1 MRSPKNVAEGI
12 SIMIVSRRW
21 QVRRVQAWVKMKLKP
36 KQTIVDYFVDIKD
49 PRIDRTKRHK
59 LIDIITIAI
68 CAVICGADSWVT
80 IETYGKAK
88 ENWLKKFLE
97 LPNGIPSHDTFA
109 RVFARIEPQQFQ
121 ESFLAWIK
129 SIHHRTNGE
138 VIAIDGK
145 KIKHSYDKKVSS
157 SAINMVSAWATT
169 NRLVIGQRKVDSK
182 SNEITAI
189 PELIKVLEIAGCIV
203 TIDAMGCQKNIVSL
217 ISQQQGDYVIA
228 LKKNQSNLYKN
239 VEELFKEA
247 ISKQLKG
254 FDADSYTTEESG
266 HGREEIRHYLMLSD
280 IPNKIIESDKWEK
293 LSSIG
298 MVESIRIE
306 NGKTTVETRYYISSL
321 NLNAKKFGESV
332 RSHWGIENSLHWVL
346 DVAMRE
352 DDCRI
357 RKDNA
362 PQNFAVLRHIAINLL
377 GKEKEQK
384 LGIKNK
390 QFLAAI
396 NDSYLTKV
404 LELNT

>member
-1 MRSPKNVAEGI
+1 
-12 SIMIVSRRW
+12 
-21 QVRRVQAWVKMKLKP
+21 MKLKP
-36 KQTIVDYFVDIKD
+36 KRTIVDYFVDVKD
-49 PRIDRTKRHK
+49 PRIERTKQHK

-68 CAVICGADSWVT
+68 CAVICGADSWVA
-80 IETYGKAK
+80 IETYAKAK
-88 ENWLKKFLE
+88 EDWLKQFIE
-97 LPNGIPSHDTFA
+97 LPNSVPSHDTFA
-109 RVFARIEPQQFQ
+109 RVFARINPIEFQ
-121 ESFLAWIK
+121 ECFLAWIK
-129 SIHHRTNGE
+129 SISNVTDGE

-145 KIKHSYDKKVSS
+145 KLKHSYDTKVSS

-169 NRLVIGQRKVDSK
+169 NRLVLGQRKVDKK

-189 PELIKVLEIAGCIV
+189 PELIKVLDIAGCIV

-228 LKKNQSNLYKN
+228 LKKNQNNLYKN

-247 ISKQLKG
+247 ISKQFEG
-254 FDADSYTTEESG
+254 FNTDNYSTRESG

-280 IPNKIIESDKWEK
+280 ISNQIIESNKWEK
-293 LSSIG
+293 LKSIG
-298 MVESIRIE
+298 MVESIRTS

-321 NLNAKKFGESV
+321 DSNAKKFGDSV
-332 RSHWGIENSLHWVL
+332 RSHWGIENSLHWIL
-346 DVAMRE
+346 DVGMGE

-377 GKEKEQK
+377 GKEKGQK

-396 NDSYLTKV
+396 DDSYLTKV
-404 LELNT
+404 LELNL